1 MKVLVIGQESSL
13 SELSERLG
21 TSFTYTLTFLIDQST
36 NLNDF
41 DFIFDFSIQEFPD
54 NYELYVDLSSTYVF
68 LNTVQL
74 SLSELGF
81 TFGSRPS
88 HIFGFNGLPTFV
100 KRPILE
106 VSRFPDSNTTLP
118 SSLGLEYEIV
128 QDRVGMVSPRII
140 LMIINEAYNTVQEGT
155 ASKEDVDQG
164 MKLGTNYPF
173 GPFEWTSKIGISNVY
188 ETLEAIYDDTKDER
202 YKISHL
208 LKQEYLNQ

>member
-1 MKVLVIGQESSL
+1 MKVLVVGQENSL
-13 SELSERLG
+13 NELSERLG
-21 TSFTYTLTFLIDQST
+21 TGFKYTLASSIDEPID
-36 NLNDF
+36 LNDF

-54 NYELYVDLSSTYVF
+54 NYELYVDLPNTQVF

-81 TFGSRPS
+81 TFGQKPN

-100 KRPILE
+100 NRSTLE
-106 VSRFPDSNTTLP
+106 VSRFPGLTTTLP

-128 QDRVGMVSPRII
+128 QDRVGMVTPRII

-155 ASKEDVDQG
+155 ASKKDIDQG

-173 GPFEWTSKIGISNVY
+173 GPFEWANKIGIANVY

-208 LKQEYLNQ
+208 LKQEYLSH